1 MLQAL
6 EDLQILDVSVL
17 LSVNWQIQKLLWFP
31 TLNLAFLV
39 CACFPIVDITLHF
52 HLINHLNHIRDFH
65 GYHAMS
71 IDFLLPTTINQAVW
85 VQIGLSVTYIRCKV
99 QARLFFFLLFS
110 EFWIKIIILLMFSHV
125 FMCFYKR
132 DLLL

>member
-1 MLQAL
+1 
-6 EDLQILDVSVL
+6 
-17 LSVNWQIQKLLWFP
+17 
-31 TLNLAFLV
+31 
-39 CACFPIVDITLHF
+39 
-52 HLINHLNHIRDFH
+52 
-65 GYHAMS
+65 MS

-85 VQIGLSVTYIRCKV
+85 VQIGLSVTYIQCKV